1 MRGTRPTL
9 AVLADELGVS
19 RTTVS
24 NAFSRPDQLSEE
36 LRDRVLAAAARHGYT
51 GPDPLARGLAR
62 GRVGIVAL
70 LMGIPAGSALADPAV
85 RVILD
90 GLAGTLSDAETGLLL
105 VPRTAD
111 VSQPIATV
119 PADGFVI
126 LCMDNDDPMTAA
138 ARRRRLPIVGFD
150 LARQRGIVAVRIDDA
165 GGADA
170 AARHVA
176 SLGHRR
182 VGVVTL
188 PFRRGSSGGPV
199 DADGKRGA
207 RQQLAVDRLDGYV
220 RGLGGIVPATV
231 WEAAGYDRASGAAAA
246 AALLGA
252 EPTIT
257 AILASSDELALG
269 IVDELH
275 RRGRRVPDDISVV
288 GFDDIDDAARGAVPL
303 TTVRQPLYERGVE
316 AAELMLQLL
325 AGKRPRP
332 PRVTGVELVVRAST
346 AAPPT

>member
-1 MRGTRPTL
+1 
-9 AVLADELGVS
+9 
-19 RTTVS
+19 
-24 NAFSRPDQLSEE
+24 
-36 LRDRVLAAAARHGYT
+36 
-51 GPDPLARGLAR
+51 LAR

-70 LMGIPAGSALADPAV
+70 LMGVPAGFALADPAV

-111 VSQPIATV
+111 LSQPIATV

-126 LCMDNDDPMTAA
+126 FCTDTDDPMTAA
-138 ARRRRLPIVGFD
+138 ARRRGLPIVGFD
-150 LARQRGIVAVRIDDA
+150 LPRQRGIVSVRIDDA
-165 GGADA
+165 GGAGL

-176 SLGHRR
+176 LLGHRR

-199 DADGKRGA
+199 DADRRASA
-207 RQQLAVDRLDGYV
+207 RQQLALDRLDGYLA
-220 RGLGGIVPATV
+220 GLGDVAPAIA

-246 AALLGA
+246 DALLRADPGL
-252 EPTIT
+252 T
-257 AILASSDELALG
+257 AVLVSSDELALG
-269 IVDELH
+269 VVDELL
-275 RRGRRVPDDISVV
+275 RQGRRVPDDVSVV
-288 GFDDIDDAARGAVPL
+288 GFDDIDDAARGSVPM

-332 PRVTGVELVVRAST
+332 PKVHGVDLVVRAST
-346 AAPPT
+346 APPPPA